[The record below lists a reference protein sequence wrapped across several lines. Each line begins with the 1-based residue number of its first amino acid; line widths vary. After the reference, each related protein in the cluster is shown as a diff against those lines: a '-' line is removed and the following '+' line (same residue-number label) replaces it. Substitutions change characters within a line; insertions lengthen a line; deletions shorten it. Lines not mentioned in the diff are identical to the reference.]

1 VSSKIRTAVVG
12 VGHLGKFHAQKY
24 KALDICEFV
33 GVCDNSKERVAQV
46 ANELNVK
53 GFTDIRE
60 LLGKVDAVTIA
71 ASTAA
76 HFELSKFFLE
86 NNIHVNVEKP
96 ITSTSV
102 EARELCELA
111 RKKNLKLQV
120 GHVERFNPA
129 LKAAKASLKSPLFI
143 ECHRLAPFKPRSLE
157 VSVMLDLMIHDLDV
171 ILSLVNR
178 KVTNVSAVG
187 TPVMTKTI
195 DIANARIEF
204 ENGAV
209 ANVTASR
216 VSQSALRKFR
226 VFQKDQYLSMDFGSG
241 EVQLITKTGEFEP
254 SSTALPIKS
263 ESWNLEKGDALLE
276 ETRSFV
282 NSIINNTKCEV
293 TGEDGLLALELA
305 EKISDDI
312 EKRLALNIN
321 SFGRSL

>member
-1 VSSKIRTAVVG
+1 VNLKIRTAVIG
-12 VGHLGKFHAQKY
+12 VGHLGRFHAQKY
-24 KALDICEFV
+24 KSLETCELI
-33 GVCDNSKERVAQV
+33 GVCDNLKERSAQV
-46 ANELNVK
+46 ANELNVES
-53 GFTDIRE
+53 FSDPRE
-60 LLGKVDAVTIA
+60 LIGRVDAVTIA
-71 ASTAA
+71 ANTSA
-76 HFELSKFFLE
+76 HFELAKFFLQ

-96 ITSTSV
+96 ITSTSI

-111 RKKNLKLQV
+111 NKKNLKLQV

-129 LKAAKASLKSPLFI
+129 LKAAKANLKSPLFI

-178 KVTNVSAVG
+178 KVTSVSAVG

-241 EVQLITKTGEFEP
+241 DVQLITKTGEFESS
-254 SSTALPIKS
+254 SSTIPFKS
-263 ESWNLEKGDALLE
+263 EAWNLEKGDALLE
-276 ETRSFV
+276 ETRSFI
-282 NSIINNTKCEV
+282 NSIINNTQCEV

-305 EKISDDI
+305 EKIGHDI

-321 SFGRSL
+321 SFGRGL